1 MKNNINQCT
10 ASLGSVTAAMRAQ
23 NELAAASIP
32 STVIKT
38 QSSRGCVYG
47 ISFPC
52 PYEGYVR
59 NILSASR
66 ISVRQW
72 DHPS

>member
-1 MKNNINQCT
+1 MKNNLNQCT

-23 NELAAASIP
+23 SELAAASIP
-32 STVIKT
+32 VSIVKT
-38 QSSRGCVYG
+38 HTPRGCIYG
-47 ISFPC
+47 ISYPC

-72 DHPS
+72 DN